1 MTHPLNVTAGI
12 PLNGTGGNPPNGTG
26 FRPFD
31 PHPATKT
38 QLAVKADTFATRGLS
53 DDPIT
58 GE

>member
-38 QLAVKADTFATRGLS
+38 QLAVKADTFATRV
-53 DDPIT
+53 
-58 GE
+58 